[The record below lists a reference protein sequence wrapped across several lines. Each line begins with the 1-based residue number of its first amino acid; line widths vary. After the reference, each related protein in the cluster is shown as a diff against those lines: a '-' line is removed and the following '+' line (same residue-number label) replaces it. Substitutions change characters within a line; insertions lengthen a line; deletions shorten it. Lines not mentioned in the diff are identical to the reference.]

1 MGKASVRSISVNN
14 HGTVIMHTERLLVA
28 FGIAFGSMLL
38 PASAADVSAL
48 VPSLRQGGYVLV
60 VRHTA
65 TDDSQ
70 KDVYPFVFDDMKKQ
84 RQLSDEGRRAARD
97 LGAPFKALGI
107 PFGQVYTSKLNRAVE
122 TGALVSGRETV
133 SLNALTD
140 SGAGSASA
148 MANPDGTNEKI
159 GSAIR
164 ELVNTAPRAGTNIL
178 LVTHKTNIADA
189 FGKSFGDV
197 KEGEAL
203 VYKPSSSG
211 APTLIERVQASE
223 WSAHAGVPKL

>member
-1 MGKASVRSISVNN
+1 
-14 HGTVIMHTERLLVA
+14 MHTARLLVG
-28 FGIAFGSMLL
+28 FGLALGSMLL
-38 PASAADVSAL
+38 PARAADMSAL
-48 VPSLRQGGYVLV
+48 VPSLRQGGYVIV

-70 KDVYPFVFDDMKKQ
+70 KDVYPFVFDDMTKQ
-84 RQLSDEGRRAARD
+84 RQLSDEGRRAARE
-97 LGAPFKALGI
+97 LGAAFKALGI
-107 PFGQVYTSKLNRAVE
+107 PFDKVYTSKLNRAVE
-122 TGALVSGRETV
+122 TGTLISGRETV

-148 MANPDGTNEKI
+148 MSNPSGTNDRI

-164 ELVNTAPRAGTNIL
+164 ELVNTAPRAGANTL

-203 VYKPSSSG
+203 VYKPGASG
-211 APTLIERVQASE
+211 APVLVERVQATE
-223 WSAHAGVPKL
+223 WNAHAGKM